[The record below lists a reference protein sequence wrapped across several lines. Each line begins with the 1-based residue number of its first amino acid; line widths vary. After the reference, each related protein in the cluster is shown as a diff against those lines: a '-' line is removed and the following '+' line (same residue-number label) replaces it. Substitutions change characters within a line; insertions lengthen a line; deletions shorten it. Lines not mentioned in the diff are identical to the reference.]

1 MRRQPDGVIMMR
13 SAEPE
18 WPRSDLL
25 QNLDKRGN
33 AGIVRGPSFFYRGSP
48 RLQSRNHV
56 FGRFGNQR
64 VGVLS
69 EKIGIGGGDAGQFPA
84 RHGMAAEEQRALFTW
99 ENFGGSL
106 SDTNFGAASVG
117 DQRMR
122 RGGTRTFRKK
132 IDGPPDTK
140 SPINQ
145 SPAFHT
151 CRNSPTHN

>member
-48 RLQSRNHV
+48 RLQSRHHG

-69 EKIGIGGGDAGQFPA
+69 EKIGIGVGEAGQVPA
-84 RHGMAAEEQRALFTW
+84 RHGRAAEGQRALFTW
-99 ENFGGSL
+99 EKFGGRL
-106 SDTNFGAASVG
+106 TN
-117 DQRMR
+117 
-122 RGGTRTFRKK
+122 
-132 IDGPPDTK
+132 
-140 SPINQ
+140 
-145 SPAFHT
+145 
-151 CRNSPTHN
+151 